1 MAEKIYCIFAVMKQ
15 FAYIFGILLVI
26 SSCGNK
32 NASGSETNSKWLTDS
47 LSMANAYKPMPNSD
61 QFLDTLMPFIAKK
74 HDSMPFERRF
84 DAAFK
89 PHFDLQKTEKDYRIL
104 YSGTGKDGFYYMM
117 LRRLEPSIKND
128 KYAVLCARFK
138 RHASGFMDTSSFEE
152 LFWSWKMPL
161 NELHPKA
168 AKLFKMAIEQKDLK
182 PYMPGKENDLYIMF
196 PDGNASYDQKNKI
209 WKAADLSKQ

>member
-1 MAEKIYCIFAVMKQ
+1 MKHI
-15 FAYIFGILLVI
+15 AYIFGILIVI

-32 NASGSETNSKWLTDS
+32 NSSVTESNSKWLSDS
-47 LSMANAYKPMPNSD
+47 LSMANAYKPMLNSNL
-61 QFLDTLMPFIAKK
+61 FLDSLMPFIAKR

-84 DAAFK
+84 DLVFK

-104 YSGTGKDGFYYMM
+104 YSGYGKDGFNYIM
-117 LRRLEPSIKND
+117 LRRLEPSVKND

-138 RHASGFMDTSSFEE
+138 RIASGLMDTSSFEE
-152 LFWSWKMPL
+152 LYWTWKMPL

-168 AKLFKMAIEQKDLK
+168 AKLFKMTMEQKDLK

-196 PDGNASYDQKNKI
+196 PDGNATYDQKNKV
-209 WKAADLSKQ
+209 WKSADPSHQ